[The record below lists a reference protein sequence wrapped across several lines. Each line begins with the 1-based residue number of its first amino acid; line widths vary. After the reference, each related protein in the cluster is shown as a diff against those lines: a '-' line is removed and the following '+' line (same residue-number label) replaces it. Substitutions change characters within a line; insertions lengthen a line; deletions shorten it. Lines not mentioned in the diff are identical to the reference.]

1 MKIRITLLLFL
12 FIKLCFAQNVVF
24 NKIETTFPNTDK
36 FLYKIKNGNPEAKF
50 LAEIEVQGYSN
61 DHVDTFKKIVA
72 KAKEVGANAFA
83 YQPFLKIDMNENHF
97 DLANFKINLYHLDK
111 NLFPDTN
118 NQVVLIASAN
128 KDQKLSWNKE
138 KILLK
143 ENSFV
148 KLKMLPGEIY
158 TLSTRNLFGSSVKI
172 SYNNDQQI
180 QYFLISAF
188 KVKSDKSG
196 VGGLNLKS
204 GDIIS
209 IDSSFG
215 DYLTLVLQNN
225 DNQ

>member
-1 MKIRITLLLFL
+1 
-12 FIKLCFAQNVVF
+12 
-24 NKIETTFPNTDK
+24 
-36 FLYKIKNGNPEAKF
+36 
-50 LAEIEVQGYSN
+50 
-61 DHVDTFKKIVA
+61 
-72 KAKEVGANAFA
+72 
-83 YQPFLKIDMNENHF
+83 
-97 DLANFKINLYHLDK
+97 
-111 NLFPDTN
+111 
-118 NQVVLIASAN
+118 
-128 KDQKLSWNKE
+128 
-138 KILLK
+138 
-143 ENSFV
+143 
-148 KLKMLPGEIY
+148 MLPGEIY